1 MVLRMRQELRFEPNG
16 RQGTRKR
23 RKETTREDKREM
35 AGTHSGQSRLP
46 LQVDSYLPRRA
57 QARAGWMLSK
67 GGLMTSSCCFLC
79 SVKACTTAL
88 VCSAKGL
95 LLLWQVL

>member
-1 MVLRMRQELRFEPNG
+1 MGGREPEKEG
-16 RQGTRKR
+16 RRPPERTKG
-23 RKETTREDKREM
+23 EM
-35 AGTHSGQSRLP
+35 AGTHSGQSHLP
-46 LQVDSYLPRRA
+46 LQVDSYLPQRA

-79 SVKACTTAL
+79 SIKACITAL